1 MKSGNLATKFN
12 FLFLLVFFL
21 LTLSVN
27 SEEVQISPLLNLDE
41 ISPSY
46 EEVFDEDLN
55 IIIDEGQTKQESL
68 EVDDVDFVI
77 ISILNKIT
85 ANVSQVTLHIKEN
98 YFHDELRIYPIYCK
112 INDPNERPEVSVYL
126 NIYEEGFLIRL
137 EGYMRTILHRTAT
150 LLEYSRYCNP
160 IMILNRFAPG
170 HYVNYMITAG

>member
-77 ISILNKIT
+77 VSILNKIT
-85 ANVSQVTLHIKEN
+85 ANVSQVTLNIKEN
-98 YFHDELRIYPIYCK
+98 YFYDELRIYPIYCR

-126 NIYEEGFLIRL
+126 NIYDRKNNDKLFAGWMLKTLPSVSSL
-137 EGYMRTILHRTAT
+137 EHPLYDIWINDCT
-150 LLEYSRYCNP
+150 
-160 IMILNRFAPG
+160 
-170 HYVNYMITAG
+170 

>member
-27 SEEVQISPLLNLDE
+27 SEEVQISPLLKLDE

-55 IIIDEGQTKQESL
+55 IIIDESQTKQKSL
-68 EVDDVDFVI
+68 EVDDVDYVI

-85 ANVSQVTLHIKEN
+85 ANVSQVKLHLKEN

-112 INDPNERPEVSVYL
+112 INDPDERPEVSVYL
-126 NIYEEGFLIRL
+126 NVYDKKNNDKLFAGWMLKTLPSVSSL
-137 EGYMRTILHRTAT
+137 EHPLYDIWINDCT
-150 LLEYSRYCNP
+150 
-160 IMILNRFAPG
+160 
-170 HYVNYMITAG
+170 

>member
-55 IIIDEGQTKQESL
+55 IIIDESQTKQESL

-85 ANVSQVTLHIKEN
+85 ANVLKVKLHLKEN

-112 INDPNERPEVSVYL
+112 INDPDERPEVSVYL
-126 NIYEEGFLIRL
+126 NIYDKKNNDKLFAGWMLKTLPSVSSL
-137 EGYMRTILHRTAT
+137 EHPLYDIW
-150 LLEYSRYCNP
+150 
-160 IMILNRFAPG
+160 
-170 HYVNYMITAG
+170 VNDCT

>member
-46 EEVFDEDLN
+46 EEFFDEDLN
-55 IIIDEGQTKQESL
+55 IIIDESQTKQESL
-68 EVDDVDFVI
+68 EVDGVDFVI

-85 ANVSQVTLHIKEN
+85 ANVLQVKLHLKEN

-112 INDPNERPEVSVYL
+112 INDPDERPEVSIYL
-126 NIYEEGFLIRL
+126 NIYDKKNNDKLFAGWMLKTLPSVSSL
-137 EGYMRTILHRTAT
+137 EHPLYDIW
-150 LLEYSRYCNP
+150 
-160 IMILNRFAPG
+160 
-170 HYVNYMITAG
+170 VNDCT

>member
-1 MKSGNLATKFN
+1 MKSGNLVTKFN
-12 FLFLLVFFL
+12 FLFFLVFFL
-21 LTLSVN
+21 LTLPVN
-27 SEEVQISPLLNLDE
+27 SEEVQISPLLKLDE

-55 IIIDEGQTKQESL
+55 IIIDESPANQKSL

-85 ANVSQVTLHIKEN
+85 ANVSQVKLHLKEN

-126 NIYEEGFLIRL
+126 NIYDKKNNDKLFAGWMLKTLPSVSSL
-137 EGYMRTILHRTAT
+137 EHPLYDIWINDCT
-150 LLEYSRYCNP
+150 
-160 IMILNRFAPG
+160 
-170 HYVNYMITAG
+170 

>member
-85 ANVSQVTLHIKEN
+85 ANVLKVKLHLKEN

-112 INDPNERPEVSVYL
+112 INDPDERPEVSVYL
-126 NIYEEGFLIRL
+126 NIYDKKNNDKLFAGWMLKTLPSVSSL
-137 EGYMRTILHRTAT
+137 EHPLYDIWIND
-150 LLEYSRYCNP
+150 C
-160 IMILNRFAPG
+160 I
-170 HYVNYMITAG
+170 

>member
-12 FLFLLVFFL
+12 FLFLLVLFL
-21 LTLSVN
+21 LTLQVN
-27 SEEVQISPLLNLDE
+27 SEEVQISPLLKLDE

-55 IIIDEGQTKQESL
+55 IIIDESQTKQKSL

-85 ANVSQVTLHIKEN
+85 ANVSQVKLHLKEN

-112 INDPNERPEVSVYL
+112 INDPDERPEVSVYL
-126 NIYEEGFLIRL
+126 NIYDKKNNDKLFAGWMLKTLPSVSSL
-137 EGYMRTILHRTAT
+137 EHPLYDIW
-150 LLEYSRYCNP
+150 
-160 IMILNRFAPG
+160 
-170 HYVNYMITAG
+170 VNDCT

>member
-55 IIIDEGQTKQESL
+55 IIIDESPAKQKSL

-85 ANVSQVTLHIKEN
+85 ANVSQVKLHLKES

-126 NIYEEGFLIRL
+126 NIYDKKNNDKLFAGWMLKTLPSVSSL
-137 EGYMRTILHRTAT
+137 EHPLYDIWINDCT
-150 LLEYSRYCNP
+150 
-160 IMILNRFAPG
+160 
-170 HYVNYMITAG
+170 

>member
-21 LTLSVN
+21 LTFSVN

-55 IIIDEGQTKQESL
+55 IIIDESQTRQESL

-85 ANVSQVTLHIKEN
+85 ANVLQVKLHLKEN

-112 INDPNERPEVSVYL
+112 INDPDERPEVSVYL
-126 NIYEEGFLIRL
+126 NIYDKKNNDKLFAGWMLKTLPSVSSL
-137 EGYMRTILHRTAT
+137 EHPLYDIW
-150 LLEYSRYCNP
+150 
-160 IMILNRFAPG
+160 
-170 HYVNYMITAG
+170 VNDCT

>member
-55 IIIDEGQTKQESL
+55 IIIDESQAKQESL
-68 EVDDVDFVI
+68 EVDDADIVI

-85 ANVSQVTLHIKEN
+85 ANVLQVKLHLKEN

-112 INDPNERPEVSVYL
+112 INDPDERPEVSVYL
-126 NIYEEGFLIRL
+126 NIYDKKNNDKLFAGWMLKTLPSVSSL
-137 EGYMRTILHRTAT
+137 EHPLYDIW
-150 LLEYSRYCNP
+150 
-160 IMILNRFAPG
+160 
-170 HYVNYMITAG
+170 VNDCT

>member
-1 MKSGNLATKFN
+1 MRSGNLVTKFN
-12 FLFLLVFFL
+12 FLSFLVFFL
-21 LTLSVN
+21 LTFSVN
-27 SEEVQISPLLNLDE
+27 SEEVQISPLLKLDE

-55 IIIDEGQTKQESL
+55 IIIDESQTKQRSL

-85 ANVSQVTLHIKEN
+85 ANVSQVKLHLKEN

-126 NIYEEGFLIRL
+126 NIYDKKNNDKLFAGWMLKTLPSVSSL
-137 EGYMRTILHRTAT
+137 EHPLYDIW
-150 LLEYSRYCNP
+150 
-160 IMILNRFAPG
+160 
-170 HYVNYMITAG
+170 VNDCT

>member
-77 ISILNKIT
+77 VSILNKIT
-85 ANVSQVTLHIKEN
+85 ANVLQVKLHLKEN

-112 INDPNERPEVSVYL
+112 INDPDERPEVSVYL
-126 NIYEEGFLIRL
+126 NIYDKKNNDKLFAGWMLKTLPSVSSL
-137 EGYMRTILHRTAT
+137 EHPLYDIWINDCT
-150 LLEYSRYCNP
+150 
-160 IMILNRFAPG
+160 
-170 HYVNYMITAG
+170 

>member
-55 IIIDEGQTKQESL
+55 IIIDESQTKQESL

-85 ANVSQVTLHIKEN
+85 ADVLQVKLHLKEN

-112 INDPNERPEVSVYL
+112 INDPDERPEVSVYL
-126 NIYEEGFLIRL
+126 NIYDKKNNDKLFAGWMLKTLPSVSSL
-137 EGYMRTILHRTAT
+137 EHPLYDIW
-150 LLEYSRYCNP
+150 
-160 IMILNRFAPG
+160 
-170 HYVNYMITAG
+170 VNDCT

>member
-55 IIIDEGQTKQESL
+55 IIIDESQTKQESL
-68 EVDDVDFVI
+68 EIDDVDFVI

-85 ANVSQVTLHIKEN
+85 ANVLQVKLHLKEN

-112 INDPNERPEVSVYL
+112 INDPDERPEVSVYL
-126 NIYEEGFLIRL
+126 NIYDKKNNDKLFAGWMLKTLPSVSSL
-137 EGYMRTILHRTAT
+137 EHPLYDIW
-150 LLEYSRYCNP
+150 
-160 IMILNRFAPG
+160 
-170 HYVNYMITAG
+170 VNNCT

>member
-1 MKSGNLATKFN
+1 MISGNLATKFN

-55 IIIDEGQTKQESL
+55 IIIDESQTKQEFL

-85 ANVSQVTLHIKEN
+85 ANVLQVKLHLKEN

-126 NIYEEGFLIRL
+126 NIYEKKNNDKLFAGWMLKTLPSVSSL
-137 EGYMRTILHRTAT
+137 EHPLYDIW
-150 LLEYSRYCNP
+150 
-160 IMILNRFAPG
+160 
-170 HYVNYMITAG
+170 VNDCT

>member
-27 SEEVQISPLLNLDE
+27 SEEVQISPLLNFDE

-55 IIIDEGQTKQESL
+55 IIIDESQIKQESL
-68 EVDDVDFVI
+68 EIDDVDFVI

-85 ANVSQVTLHIKEN
+85 ANVLQVKLHLKEN

-112 INDPNERPEVSVYL
+112 INDPDERPEVSVYL
-126 NIYEEGFLIRL
+126 NIYDKKNNDKLFAGWMLKTLPSVSSL
-137 EGYMRTILHRTAT
+137 EHPLYDIWINDCT
-150 LLEYSRYCNP
+150 
-160 IMILNRFAPG
+160 
-170 HYVNYMITAG
+170 

>member
-27 SEEVQISPLLNLDE
+27 SEEVQISPLLKLDE

-55 IIIDEGQTKQESL
+55 IIIDESQTKQKSL

-85 ANVSQVTLHIKEN
+85 ANVLQVKLHLKEN

-112 INDPNERPEVSVYL
+112 INDPDERPEVSVYL
-126 NIYEEGFLIRL
+126 NIYDKKNNDKLFAGWMLKTLPSVSSL
-137 EGYMRTILHRTAT
+137 EHPLYDIW
-150 LLEYSRYCNP
+150 
-160 IMILNRFAPG
+160 
-170 HYVNYMITAG
+170 VNDCT

>member
-27 SEEVQISPLLNLDE
+27 SEEVQVSPLLNLDE

-46 EEVFDEDLN
+46 EGVFDEDLN
-55 IIIDEGQTKQESL
+55 IIIDESQTTQESL

-85 ANVSQVTLHIKEN
+85 ANVLKVKLHLKEN

-112 INDPNERPEVSVYL
+112 INDPDERPEVSVYL
-126 NIYEEGFLIRL
+126 NIYDKKNNDKLFAGWMLKTLPSVSSL
-137 EGYMRTILHRTAT
+137 EHPLYDIW
-150 LLEYSRYCNP
+150 
-160 IMILNRFAPG
+160 
-170 HYVNYMITAG
+170 VNDCT

>member
-55 IIIDEGQTKQESL
+55 IIIDESQTKQESL

-85 ANVSQVTLHIKEN
+85 ANVLQVKLHLKEN
-98 YFHDELRIYPIYCK
+98 FFHDELRIYPIYCK

-126 NIYEEGFLIRL
+126 NVYDRKNNDKLFAGWMLKTLPSVSSL
-137 EGYMRTILHRTAT
+137 EHPLYDIWINDCT
-150 LLEYSRYCNP
+150 
-160 IMILNRFAPG
+160 
-170 HYVNYMITAG
+170 

>member
-55 IIIDEGQTKQESL
+55 IIIDESQTKQESL

-85 ANVSQVTLHIKEN
+85 ANVSQVKLHLKEN

-112 INDPNERPEVSVYL
+112 INDPDERPEVSVYL
-126 NIYEEGFLIRL
+126 NIYDKKNNDKLFAGWMLKTLPSVSSL
-137 EGYMRTILHRTAT
+137 EHPLYDIW
-150 LLEYSRYCNP
+150 
-160 IMILNRFAPG
+160 
-170 HYVNYMITAG
+170 VNECT

>member
-55 IIIDEGQTKQESL
+55 IIIDESQTKQESL
-68 EVDDVDFVI
+68 EVDYADFVI

-85 ANVSQVTLHIKEN
+85 ANVLQVKLHLKEN

-112 INDPNERPEVSVYL
+112 INDPDERPEVSVYL
-126 NIYEEGFLIRL
+126 NIYDKKNNDKLFAGWMLKTLPSVSSL
-137 EGYMRTILHRTAT
+137 EHPLYDIW
-150 LLEYSRYCNP
+150 
-160 IMILNRFAPG
+160 
-170 HYVNYMITAG
+170 VNDCT

>member
-55 IIIDEGQTKQESL
+55 IIIDESQTKQESL

-85 ANVSQVTLHIKEN
+85 ANVSQVKLHLKEN

-112 INDPNERPEVSVYL
+112 INDPDERPEVSVYL
-126 NIYEEGFLIRL
+126 NIYDKKNNDKLFAGWMLKTLPSVSSL
-137 EGYMRTILHRTAT
+137 EHPLYDIW
-150 LLEYSRYCNP
+150 
-160 IMILNRFAPG
+160 
-170 HYVNYMITAG
+170 VNDCT

>member
-55 IIIDEGQTKQESL
+55 IIIDESQTKKESL

-85 ANVSQVTLHIKEN
+85 ANVLQVKLHLKEN

-112 INDPNERPEVSVYL
+112 INDPDERPEVSVYL
-126 NIYEEGFLIRL
+126 NIYDKKNNDKLFAGWMLKTLPSVSSL
-137 EGYMRTILHRTAT
+137 EHPLYDIW
-150 LLEYSRYCNP
+150 
-160 IMILNRFAPG
+160 
-170 HYVNYMITAG
+170 VNDCT

>member
-1 MKSGNLATKFN
+1 MKSGNLVTKFN

-27 SEEVQISPLLNLDE
+27 SEEVQISPLLKLDE

-55 IIIDEGQTKQESL
+55 IIIDESQAKQNSL
-68 EVDDVDFVI
+68 EVYAVDFVI

-85 ANVSQVTLHIKEN
+85 ANVLQVKLQLKED
-98 YFHDELRIYPIYCK
+98 YFHDELRIFPIYCK

-126 NIYEEGFLIRL
+126 NIYDKKNNDKLFAGWMLKTLPSVSSL
-137 EGYMRTILHRTAT
+137 EHPLYDIWINDCT
-150 LLEYSRYCNP
+150 
-160 IMILNRFAPG
+160 
-170 HYVNYMITAG
+170 

>member
-55 IIIDEGQTKQESL
+55 IIIDESQTKQESL

-85 ANVSQVTLHIKEN
+85 ANVLKVKLHLKEN

-112 INDPNERPEVSVYL
+112 INDPDERPEVSVYL
-126 NIYEEGFLIRL
+126 NIYDKKNNDKLFAGWMLKTLPSVSSL
-137 EGYMRTILHRTAT
+137 EHPLYDIWIND
-150 LLEYSRYCNP
+150 C
-160 IMILNRFAPG
+160 I
-170 HYVNYMITAG
+170 

>member
-12 FLFLLVFFL
+12 FLFQIVFFL

-46 EEVFDEDLN
+46 EEFFDEDLN
-55 IIIDEGQTKQESL
+55 IIIDEGQTKQESP

-85 ANVSQVTLHIKEN
+85 ANVLQVKLHLKEN
-98 YFHDELRIYPIYCK
+98 YFHDVLRIYPIYCK

-126 NIYEEGFLIRL
+126 NIYDKKNNDKLFAGWMLKTLPSVSSL
-137 EGYMRTILHRTAT
+137 EHPLYDIWINDC
-150 LLEYSRYCNP
+150 E
-160 IMILNRFAPG
+160 
-170 HYVNYMITAG
+170 

>member
-55 IIIDEGQTKQESL
+55 IIIDESQTKQKSL

-85 ANVSQVTLHIKEN
+85 ANVSQVKLHLKEN

-126 NIYEEGFLIRL
+126 NVYDRKNNDKLFAGWMLKTLPSVSSL
-137 EGYMRTILHRTAT
+137 EHPLYDIWINDCT
-150 LLEYSRYCNP
+150 
-160 IMILNRFAPG
+160 
-170 HYVNYMITAG
+170 